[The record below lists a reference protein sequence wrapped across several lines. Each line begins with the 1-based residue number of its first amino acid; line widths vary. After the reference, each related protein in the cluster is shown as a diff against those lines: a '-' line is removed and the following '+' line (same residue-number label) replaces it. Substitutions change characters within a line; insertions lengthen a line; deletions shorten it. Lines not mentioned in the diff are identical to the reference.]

1 MNINKNDN
9 QLSNLIE
16 AREKRKIK
24 ERRKTKSGFWYGLG
38 MFGLVGWSV
47 VVPTVLGTILGR
59 WMDKRLEGTQSWT
72 LTFLIVGLVIGCMIA
87 WFWLSKEHKEIHKE
101 DNNE

>member
-1 MNINKNDN
+1 
-9 QLSNLIE
+9 
-16 AREKRKIK
+16 
-24 ERRKTKSGFWYGLG
+24 
-38 MFGLVGWSV
+38 
-47 VVPTVLGTILGR
+47 
-59 WMDKRLEGTQSWT
+59 MDKRLEGTQSWT